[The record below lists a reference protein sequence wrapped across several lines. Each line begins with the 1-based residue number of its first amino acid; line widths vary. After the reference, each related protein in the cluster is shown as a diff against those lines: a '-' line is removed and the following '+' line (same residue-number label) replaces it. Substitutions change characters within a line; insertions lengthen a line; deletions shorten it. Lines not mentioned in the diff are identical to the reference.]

1 MDKAVLTN
9 KWRTVSI
16 YYL

>member
-9 KWRTVSI
+9 KWRTVSLN
-16 YYL
+16 YL